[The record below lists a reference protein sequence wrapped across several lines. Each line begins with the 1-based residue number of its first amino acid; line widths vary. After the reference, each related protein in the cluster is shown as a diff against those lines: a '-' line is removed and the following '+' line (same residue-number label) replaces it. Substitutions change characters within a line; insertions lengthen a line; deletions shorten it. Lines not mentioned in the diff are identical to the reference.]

1 MKRVI
6 LRYTIKKEVVMAYS
20 VFAVAN
26 AFIELSNKEQRSDL
40 TNMKLQKLVY
50 IAQGFAL
57 AVRQE
62 GLFNENVHAFQWGP
76 VIPTLYNAIKDY
88 GKHPITEKIPLR
100 LGDKSID
107 LEDGSFESSVIKTV
121 WRKYGKFT
129 AAQLSTITHQP
140 GTPWDS
146 VWKDTEYGII
156 PIELIR
162 YHYRDLIN
170 TA

>member
-1 MKRVI
+1 M
-6 LRYTIKKEVVMAYS
+6 TYS
-20 VFAVAN
+20 VYAVAN
-26 AFIELSNKEQRSDL
+26 AFIELANKESNSNL

-57 AVRQE
+57 AIRQD

-76 VIPTLYNAIKDY
+76 VIPELYEEVKHY
-88 GKHPITEKIPLR
+88 GRNPITGKIPLSPFDTPIN
-100 LGDKSID
+100 LDD
-107 LEDGSFESSVIKTV
+107 ASFASNVIKTV
-121 WRKYGKFT
+121 WKKYGKFT
-129 AAQLSTITHQP
+129 AAQLSTITHKP

-156 PIELIR
+156 PVDLIR

-170 TA
+170 A